1 MKTSE
6 SIADLAAALS
16 IAQGEMTGAVKGSEN
31 PFFKSKYADLSSVI
45 AAIKEPFSKNGLSY
59 LQFPITTTN
68 SIGEKFVGTVTRI
81 MHSSGEWIESEYF
94 LPLLKN
100 DPQSVGSAITYARRY
115 SLQAAAGIPAEDDD
129 GEKAMD
135 RNPKK
140 QRMISE
146 KQVAQIHDL
155 LEQTES
161 NLEHFLKVFK
171 KDSVDNFTEADYAK
185 ALDLI
190 DQKIE
195 RRGPDAS
202 K

>member
-6 SIADLAAALS
+6 SIAELATALS
-16 IAQGEMTGAVKGSEN
+16 KAQGEMGGAVKGSEN

-45 AAIKEPFSKNGLSY
+45 SAIKEPFAKNGLSY
-59 LQFPITTTN
+59 IQFPITTTN
-68 SIGEKFVGTVTRI
+68 SIGEKFVGTVTRL

-115 SLQAAAGIPAEDDD
+115 SLQAAAGIPSGDDD

-135 RNPKK
+135 RNHKK
-140 QRMISE
+140 VRMISE

-155 LEQTES
+155 LKQTES
-161 NLEHFLKVFK
+161 NLEQFLKLFG
-171 KDSVDNFTEADYAK
+171 KDSVDKFTEADYAK

-190 DQKIE
+190 DQKVE
-195 RRGPDAS
+195 RRSPDAS